1 MTHWCGLKHNTFL
14 GKVTALRN
22 LVGLARAVRT
32 QIGNTN
38 NVGCADEN
46 NLIEIEEVEI
56 EEKQQQS
63 AENVPSCNYC
73 AATIVARPLRT
84 TVKGKKS
91 ALRVIVNSN
100 LRSLIHWI
108 QDPEGSRDGKLLL
121 THMNF

>member
-1 MTHWCGLKHNTFL
+1 MK
-14 GKVTALRN
+14 K
-22 LVGLARAVRT
+22 
-32 QIGNTN
+32 QN
-38 NVGCADEN
+38 NNSSCADEN

-100 LRSLIHWI
+100 FVTFDQNGQNAIYAGF
-108 QDPEGSRDGKLLL
+108 E
-121 THMNF
+121 F